1 MILRTSEVLS
11 SESQLIKS
19 NELFWYPPPC
29 YVSIGIFRCQ
39 SLQCF
44 HLDSTASQVCQT
56 GTLSVRSWEVD
67 TTHTTSPHSPST
79 YMHTREDRYVQSW
92 SWPQC
97 DSLCK
102 GNTMAPSICSAVAK
116 DVTHKRQ
123 DSIHFTSQVATSM
136 QHVLPVYV
144 TMTHPPH
151 NLNPEV

>member
-1 MILRTSEVLS
+1 MAITWLSSDCHMILRTSEVLS

-29 YVSIGIFRCQ
+29 YVSIRIFRCQ

-56 GTLSVRSWEVD
+56 GTLSVRSWEVG

-102 GNTMAPSICSAVAK
+102 GNTMAPSAVAK
-116 DVTHKRQ
+116 DVTYKISKGKTVFILLVKWLRPCNMCYQ
-123 DSIHFTSQVATSM
+123 YM
-136 QHVLPVYV
+136 
-144 TMTHPPH
+144 
-151 NLNPEV
+151 